1 MVNSPLFDIMLHHSG
16 QSLCKITVPPRANSF
31 AEEFALFFVYV
42 GRDFGPQYKGF
53 MKNGISTNGV
63 AVKERATAEQLPS
76 SQGNA
81 EGCASDSLADYQ
93 FAERVPE
100 YLREGYDALMRRDGY
115 RAIQLWK
122 SLYERFPSAEVCGH
136 LARAHYYQIFFL
148 HHDGNHP
155 MHGEHVREMRR
166 WAERALL
173 LNSNSSIGHAMLAGA
188 IGRQSQL
195 SGSRKEVIR
204 SAWQV
209 RYHAERAIE
218 IDNNWIGH
226 YIIALWHCQLAAIKP
241 GVRTMVQIINGC
253 KLPRGSY
260 DDAIAHFGKVLEQF
274 PDNNV
279 IYAEMACAYF
289 DMGDLEKAREAYR
302 NCLAS
307 PMFHH
312 PVAPCFIENIRKRFD
327 TILLPEAV

>member
-1 MVNSPLFDIMLHHSG
+1 MN
-16 QSLCKITVPPRANSF
+16 
-31 AEEFALFFVYV
+31 
-42 GRDFGPQYKGF
+42 
-53 MKNGISTNGV
+53 NGISTNGV
-63 AVKERATAEQLPS
+63 VVREQSAVETLPTS
-76 SQGNA
+76 VGKG
-81 EGCASDSLADYQ
+81 GCAAAGPDCR

-100 YLREGYDALMRRDGY
+100 YLREGYDALMQRDGY
-115 RAIQLWK
+115 RAIRLWK

-148 HHDGNHP
+148 GHDGDHP
-155 MHGEHVREMRR
+155 MHAEHVREMRR

-195 SGSRKEVIR
+195 SGSRKEIIR

-209 RYHAERAIE
+209 RFHAERAIE

-226 YIIALWHCQLAAIKP
+226 YILALWHCQLASLKP
-241 GVRTMVQIINGC
+241 GVRTMVQLINGC

-260 DDAIAHFGKVLEQF
+260 DEAIEHFGKVLEMY

-279 IYAEMACAYF
+279 IFAEMACAYF
-289 DMGDLEKAREAYR
+289 DMGDLDKARDSYR
-302 NCLAS
+302 RCLAA

-327 TILLPEAV
+327 SILLTDAV